1 MNNSTKI
8 EFKVGSTVIAA
19 AIVLFMIFG
28 WTKNLSISENDRIY
42 KVRFEEVSGL
52 EKGDNVTIN
61 GIKKGIVQDIKI
73 DGNSAIVLLDL
84 EDDVKLKDDARFLL
98 TMLDLMGGKKI
109 EIKPGIS
116 QKSLDISMVH
126 QGIFLADIPRVM
138 AMVGSIEN
146 QLPVIIGKIDNSL
159 TAINTYLSDEQLRSD
174 VVTSVALLKEL
185 LVQTND
191 LIAQNKS
198 NIKQLTDNSV
208 KLTDDFSE
216 ILNENRASVKDVLT
230 SADQTMQKANTLLD
244 SIEKL
249 LSETRENKNNLGKL
263 LSDPDLVSDLKLSIK
278 EVKELLQIL
287 NKQIK
292 EDGIN
297 VDANINIF

>member
-1 MNNSTKI
+1 MNNSTKT
-8 EFKVGSTVIAA
+8 EFKVGATVIAA
-19 AIVLFMIFG
+19 AIVLFLIFG
-28 WTKNLSISENDRIY
+28 WTKNLSISENDKIY

-61 GIKKGIVQDIKI
+61 GIKKGIVEDIRI

-84 EDDVKLKDDARFLL
+84 DDDVKLKEDARFLL

-109 EIKPGIS
+109 EIKPGVS
-116 QKSLDISMVH
+116 QKSLEISSVH

-146 QLPVIIGKIDNSL
+146 QLPVILGKIDNSL

-185 LVQTND
+185 LTQTND

-208 KLTDDFSE
+208 KLTDDVSE

-249 LSETRENKNNLGKL
+249 LSETRENKNNLGKI
-263 LSDPDLVSDLKLSIK
+263 LSDPDIVPDLKLSIK
-278 EVKELLQIL
+278 EVKELLQLL
-287 NKQIK
+287 NKQLK

-297 VDANINIF
+297 VDANISIF